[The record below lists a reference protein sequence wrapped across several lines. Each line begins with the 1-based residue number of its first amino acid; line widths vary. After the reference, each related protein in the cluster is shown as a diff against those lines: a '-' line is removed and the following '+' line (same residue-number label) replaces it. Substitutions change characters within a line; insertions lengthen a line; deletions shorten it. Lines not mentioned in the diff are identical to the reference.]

1 MNARETAIQALSV
14 CRWCG
19 NTDTANLRFD
29 PIVDPPWL
37 CQRCWEARNKI
48 PIEEPIQALPPITT
62 TTPKPHRTEG
72 SYRRAPKAVRADAI
86 AHYGGKCEWCE
97 ATEQLEFDHI
107 HNDGAA
113 HRRTLGDMPLE
124 EWLQQ
129 EGYPLNIVRLLCR
142 PCHELKTWGHVT
154 QKTAKQ
160 RLVHSLRRRPDTMP
174 PRHGATTVHITLAA
188 DANRLLDDLAALEPN
203 KSKSRIIEGLIRQTM
218 TTSNGHQVD
227 LLSGLETRLEKAGA
241 DVEALASVLADLTP
255 TLATLKGTIDRVER
269 QQKEIINV
277 LNGLYDQNHRA
288 LKEQSQRRWWQW
300 W

>member
-124 EWLQQ
+124 EWLRQ

-227 LLSGLETRLEKAGA
+227 LLSGLVLQRDFIQWTKLGDSMFPMGDIRRMVPPQPIANQVQHQLAVKRRPGQDPEQQHLHLGQRQAG
-241 DVEALASVLADLTP
+241 
-255 TLATLKGTIDRVER
+255 GFF
-269 QQKEIINV
+269 
-277 LNGLYDQNHRA
+277 
-288 LKEQSQRRWWQW
+288 
-300 W
+300 